1 MTDAELKDLMAQS
14 VQKCHRAV
22 FDHYCNYVYAIV
34 IDILRS
40 CGTREDIEDCVS
52 DIFMKIYKR
61 FDLGIDFSGNLKGY
75 IGTVSRNTAIDTFRR
90 LSVHN
95 RRNFSIDEENM
106 EEFSSEESL
115 MENSEKKEQS
125 RIIFKK
131 IKELGEPDSTIIIQ
145 QYYYNRTA
153 KEIAESI
160 SMTSAAVQKRS
171 SRAKQKL
178 KLLLADAG
186 IGKEG
191 LI

>member
-1 MTDAELKDLMAQS
+1 ME
-14 VQKCHRAV
+14 
-22 FDHYCNYVYAIV
+22 FD
-34 IDILRS
+34 
-40 CGTREDIEDCVS
+40 
-52 DIFMKIYKR
+52 
-61 FDLGIDFSGNLKGY
+61 
-75 IGTVSRNTAIDTFRR
+75 
-90 LSVHN
+90 
-95 RRNFSIDEENM
+95 
-106 EEFSSEESL
+106 
-115 MENSEKKEQS
+115 
-125 RIIFKK
+125 

-178 KLLLADAG
+178 KLLLAYAG